1 MIVEARNELENIA
14 FAVGNSAV
22 LAKVLAM
29 AIADITMEGDAVMA
43 LGALLERLAEEIQL
57 IAARK
62 DSE

>member
-29 AIADITMEGDAVMA
+29 AIADSTMEGDAVMA
-43 LGALLERLAEEIQL
+43 LGALLERLSEEIQM

>member
-1 MIVEARNELENIA
+1 MILEDRNQLENIG
-14 FAVGNSAV
+14 FAVANSAV

-29 AIADITMEGDAVMA
+29 AIADSTMEGDAVMA

-62 DSE
+62 DGE